1 METDVQTRWGRG
13 RVGAGVVVRFFQ
25 ELVLFQISIFIRGDH
40 FGVGAYLAWRGACLR
55 IEGYRIELPLLCIHI
70 FLLQLSRQSPCGTW
84 SHGPHF
90 ENVIRAS
97 VQPNGEILIN
107 NVGYCLTIH
116 TGNKLRAL
124 ANSNAACRASGSRF
138 RLVG

>member
-25 ELVLFQISIFIRGDH
+25 ELVLFQISIFMRGDH
-40 FGVGAYLAWRGACLR
+40 FGVGAYLAWR
-55 IEGYRIELPLLCIHI
+55 LPLLCIHI